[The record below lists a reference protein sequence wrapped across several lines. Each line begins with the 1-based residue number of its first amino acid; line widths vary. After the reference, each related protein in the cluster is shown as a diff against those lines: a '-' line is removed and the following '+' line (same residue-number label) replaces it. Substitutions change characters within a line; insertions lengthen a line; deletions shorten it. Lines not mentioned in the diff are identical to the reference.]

1 MYLDIR
7 RFVRNCDSCGAVNS
21 WKDRRQGFLKP
32 LPVPDRIW
40 SEISIDFVVDLTPS
54 KGRTNIVVITDRLG
68 KGVRFKGLKDI
79 TAETVAK
86 WFVRDYYPQHY
97 LPRAIVSDRGAQFV
111 GMFWTRVCQLLG
123 IVRRLSTAYHPE
135 TDGATER
142 MNATMKAYLRTFCNF
157 AQDNWYE
164 TLPSAQLAIMGRDAA
179 STGVSPFFLEY
190 GYCIEPLD
198 FQLEAPSP
206 SKHPSPI
213 QQANELVRKLQL
225 GREWAQTAMA
235 QAQQVQE
242 NSTNQRRTQAPS
254 FQVGD
259 KVWLNLKNIRTER
272 PSRTLDVRNAK
283 YTVTEV
289 IGSHSYR
296 LDTPPGISN
305 VFHSQLLRPAS
316 TDPFPSQKQTDA
328 QPSPRIVQGDIEYEV
343 ESIVDEKLV
352 RGKRKL
358 LVKWAGYARPTWE
371 PEDALQDTA
380 ALATWEATERQP
392 IDGGPRVRRRKR
404 HTK

>member
-1 MYLDIR
+1 
-7 RFVRNCDSCGAVNS
+7 
-21 WKDRRQGFLKP
+21 
-32 LPVPDRIW
+32 
-40 SEISIDFVVDLTPS
+40 
-54 KGRTNIVVITDRLG
+54 
-68 KGVRFKGLKDI
+68 
-79 TAETVAK
+79 
-86 WFVRDYYPQHY
+86 
-97 LPRAIVSDRGAQFV
+97 
-111 GMFWTRVCQLLG
+111 
-123 IVRRLSTAYHPE
+123 
-135 TDGATER
+135 
-142 MNATMKAYLRTFCNF
+142 
-157 AQDNWYE
+157 
-164 TLPSAQLAIMGRDAA
+164 
-179 STGVSPFFLEY
+179 
-190 GYCIEPLD
+190 
-198 FQLEAPSP
+198 
-206 SKHPSPI
+206 
-213 QQANELVRKLQL
+213 
-225 GREWAQTAMA
+225 
-235 QAQQVQE
+235 
-242 NSTNQRRTQAPS
+242 
-254 FQVGD
+254 VGD

-404 HTK
+404 RTK